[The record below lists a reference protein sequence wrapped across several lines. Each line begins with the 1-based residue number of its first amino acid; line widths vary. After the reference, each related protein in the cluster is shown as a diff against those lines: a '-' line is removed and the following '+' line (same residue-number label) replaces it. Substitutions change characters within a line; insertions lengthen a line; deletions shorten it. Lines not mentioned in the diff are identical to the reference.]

1 VPALGAGFTTAM
13 MIFGLSG
20 FPLAVVAGRWYLR
33 DGPLPS
39 EIISGATDVAVPR
52 LDAIGPTREALVPA
66 REAIVR
72 PRQAG
77 PAVDPAPTSAAGREA
92 KIPGKVRLPT
102 IVLYLGIVTFCVFLA
117 EGAVAD
123 WSGVL
128 MHEHLAATEVL
139 AATAYPLFE
148 GVMAVVRLSCE
159 KWSERFSVRTVV
171 VASSLIAAIG
181 LAVVASAVGPVMAL
195 VGFVV
200 VALGACLVG
209 PLMISQAGR
218 VDVGIATAAIAR
230 VSTLGYSGVLIGPV
244 AIGLIGNVA
253 NLRVGF
259 AAVIAAC
266 LCWAV
271 IGWWRLRTIHPQTV
285 AATR

>member
-1 VPALGAGFTTAM
+1 MHAGWSIGTVAGGLLGALGAGLGAGFTTAM

-33 DGPLPS
+33 EGPLPS
-39 EIISGATDVAVPR
+39 EAVPGAPEAVVPQ
-52 LDAIGPTREALVPA
+52 LDAVVPA
-66 REAIVR
+66 RDAVV
-72 PRQAG
+72 P
-77 PAVDPAPTSAAGREA
+77 PASAAGHEA
-92 KIPGKVRLPT
+92 EVWHKVRLPT
-102 IVLYLGIVTFCVFLA
+102 IVMYLGIVTFCVFLA

-128 MHEHLAATEVL
+128 MHEHLGATEVV

-159 KWSERFSVRTVV
+159 KWSEHFSVRAVV
-171 VASSLIAAIG
+171 VISSLIAAAG
-181 LAVVASAVGPVMAL
+181 LTVVASAVDPVVAL

-200 VALGACLVG
+200 VAVGACLVG
-209 PLMISQAGR
+209 PLMLSQAGR
-218 VDVGIATAAIAR
+218 LDAGIATAAIAR
-230 VSTLGYSGVLIGPV
+230 VSTLGYSGLLIGPV

-259 AAVIAAC
+259 AAVIVAC
-266 LCWAV
+266 VCWAA
-271 IGWWRLRTIHPQTV
+271 IGWWRLRTIHTQTV
-285 AATR
+285 PATR